1 MAINLPCPMPAQ
13 RKIAIVGKAQS
24 SRGLAPYHDDSW
36 QIWTLSDLVLMRE
49 APRYEVQF
57 ELHDPALVQPRVPYW
72 EWLARC
78 APSKPIFMR
87 EVHPDIK
94 ASVAYPI
101 QEIVAQFGGY
111 FTNTVSYMIALA
123 IAMEPE
129 VIGVWG
135 VDMACSAEYR
145 AQRPSCEYFL
155 GIAKGKG
162 IEVVIPPQADL
173 LKTCGLYAFDDK
185 VSDLAAKS
193 KARAEELSLRIRDAE
208 QRRDQAAG
216 EAAYL
221 QGALEDTREYWSQW
235 FHQS

>member
-1 MAINLPCPMPAQ
+1 MPAQ
-13 RKIAIVGKAQS
+13 KKIAIVGKAQS
-24 SRGLAPYHDDSW
+24 SLGLAPYHDDSW
-36 QIWTLSDLVLMRE
+36 QIWTLSDLVLMHQ

-57 ELHDPALVQPRVPYW
+57 ELHDPALVQQRQPYW
-72 EWLARC
+72 EWLSRC
-78 APSKPIFMR
+78 APSKPIIMR
-87 EVHPDIK
+87 EVHPDIP
-94 ASVAYPI
+94 ASVAFPI

-129 VIGVWG
+129 AIGVWG

-155 GIAKGKG
+155 GIAKGMG

-173 LKTCGLYAFDDK
+173 LKTCGLYAFDEK
-185 VSDLAAKS
+185 VSDLAAKC
-193 KARAEELSLRIRDAE
+193 KARHEELIGRIREAE
-208 QRRDQAAG
+208 QRRDQAAFD
-216 EAAYL
+216 AAYL
-221 QGALEDTREYWSQW
+221 RGAQEDTSEYWSQW

>member
-1 MAINLPCPMPAQ
+1 MPAQ
-13 RKIAIVGKAQS
+13 KKIAIVGKAQS
-24 SRGLAPYHDDSW
+24 SLGLAPYHDDSW
-36 QIWTLSDLVLMRE
+36 QIWTLSDLVLMHQ

-57 ELHDPALVQPRVPYW
+57 ELHDPALVAQRVPYW

-78 APSKPIFMR
+78 APSKPIIMR
-87 EVHPDIK
+87 EVHPDIP
-94 ASVAYPI
+94 ASVGYPI

-123 IAMEPE
+123 IALEPE
-129 VIGVWG
+129 AIGVWG

-155 GIAKGKG
+155 GIAKGMG

-173 LKTCGLYAFDDK
+173 LKTCGLYAFDEK
-185 VSDLAAKS
+185 VSDLAAKC
-193 KARAEELSLRIRDAE
+193 KARHEELTGRIGEAE
-208 QRRDQAAG
+208 QRRDQAAFD
-216 EAAYL
+216 AAYL
-221 QGALEDTREYWSQW
+221 RGAQEDTSEYWSQW